1 MKVSAVSQTGC
12 CPRRN
17 SFISYANSFMSN
29 PDDEKILE
37 KENVNVKKFSKKGLE
52 TIEEVTIFQ
61 KEVKDG
67 KTTIIA

>member
-37 KENVNVKKFSKKGLE
+37 KEMVNVKKVSKKGLE
-52 TIEEVTIFQ
+52 TIEELSMFQ

>member
-12 CPRRN
+12 CPRKN

-29 PDDEKILE
+29 PDDGKILE
-37 KENVNVKKFSKKGLE
+37 KEKVSIKKISKKGLE
-52 TIEEVTIFQ
+52 TLEESAIFQ